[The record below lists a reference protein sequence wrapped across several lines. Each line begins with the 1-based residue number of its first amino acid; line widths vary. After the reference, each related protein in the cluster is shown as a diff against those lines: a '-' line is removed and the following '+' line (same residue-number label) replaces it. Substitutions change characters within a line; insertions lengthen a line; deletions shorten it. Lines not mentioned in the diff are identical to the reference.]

1 MQQLQHNLRLPC
13 QLGLRTFLKD
23 GRLRTLPEFD
33 HWWVSSALFKT
44 SVKRKPVF
52 DSSKVNKLWYY
63 PPQPS
68 IIPNQR
74 PSVARYFAQKL
85 LLWMPRKM
93 WQVQFHCPHPEC
105 EKTFLTSAGIYS
117 RVRQV
122 LDIDGYYS
130 LASEYLGVQNVLER

>member
-13 QLGLRTFLKD
+13 QLGLRTLLKD
-23 GRLRTLPEFD
+23 GRLRTLPQFD
-33 HWWVSSALFKT
+33 HRCVSSALFKT
-44 SVKRKPVF
+44 SVKGEPVF

-68 IIPNQR
+68 LIPNQR

-93 WQVQFHCPHPEC
+93 WQVHIRSVKKPFDKYGHL
-105 EKTFLTSAGIYS
+105 FSRTSSTRYR
-117 RVRQV
+117 RVLQ
-122 LDIDGYYS
+122 LSI
-130 LASEYLGVQNVLER
+130 